1 MIYPRIRL
9 ARNLLADDGAI
20 FISINDYEVDNLK
33 KVCNEI
39 FGEENFI
46 AQIVWQRS

>member
-1 MIYPRIRL
+1 MLYLHLKL
-9 ARNLLADDGAI
+9 AKNLLKNEVLF
-20 FISINDYEVDNLK
+20 FISIDEKEIENLK

-46 AQIVWQRS
+46 TSFD